1 MSRPPTLRVS
11 NLVRYQQAYLSPEAP
26 ASQARQSF
34 RRYPR
39 LYHLPLVDAEGR
51 YVALFPKRSLLQVPP
66 ETPVQNLPHKEITPL
81 PSYATIYDALQ
92 AMELHKIPEVPVVSE
107 EGRHLGL
114 VTTDSLVRWWSRL
127 GAVQEPG
134 AVIILESYLHDYS
147 LAEIAQ
153 IFEAEDIRILS
164 AYLLRHDSDLQKTYI
179 VLKVNQIY
187 LSRAIDLLE
196 RKGYRIVSLQGDQ
209 LMEKKAR
216 DHLEALLRYLKM

>member
-1 MSRPPTLRVS
+1 
-11 NLVRYQQAYLSPEAP
+11 
-26 ASQARQSF
+26 
-34 RRYPR
+34 
-39 LYHLPLVDAEGR
+39 
-51 YVALFPKRSLLQVPP
+51 
-66 ETPVQNLPHKEITPL
+66 
-81 PSYATIYDALQ
+81 
-92 AMELHKIPEVPVVSE
+92 
-107 EGRHLGL
+107 
-114 VTTDSLVRWWSRL
+114 
-127 GAVQEPG
+127 
-134 AVIILESYLHDYS
+134 LHDYS

-209 LMEKKAR
+209 LMEKNAR